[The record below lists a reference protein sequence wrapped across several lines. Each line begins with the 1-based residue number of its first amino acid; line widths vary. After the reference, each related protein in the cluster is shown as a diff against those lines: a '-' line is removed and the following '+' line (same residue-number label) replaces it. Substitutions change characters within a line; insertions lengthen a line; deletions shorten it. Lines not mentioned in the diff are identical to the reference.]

1 MLVVTSLLNAAL
13 VVVEKRAGW
22 KERNYDLDVGDQPVP
37 FGFKG
42 SSLAG
47 CCCLSS
53 VDALCNGH
61 C

>member
-1 MLVVTSLLNAAL
+1 M
-13 VVVEKRAGW
+13 VVVEKRKG

-47 CCCLSS
+47 CCCLPS
-53 VDALCNGH
+53 VGALCDGH